1 MAPILIGWPGVFA
14 ICTVDSVW
22 PKPSRMVWPQ
32 ARWTW
37 SITSA
42 LSGSPADTTLVG
54 GFFSSVRSA
63 WISIRQ
69 TVGGAQKLVTDSR
82 SICSMSAL
90 ASKRS

>member
-1 MAPILIGWPGVFA
+1 MAPILIGWPGVLA
-14 ICTVDSVW
+14 ICTVDSVC
-22 PKPSRMVWPQ
+22 PKPSRIVRPQ

-42 LSGSPADTTLVG
+42 LSGSPAPTTLVG
-54 GFFSSVRSA
+54 GFLRRARSA
-63 WISIRQ
+63 WMSIRQ

-82 SICSMSAL
+82 SICSISAL